1 VLGSNNDV
9 KLTAR
14 HAHES
19 GGRRRFI
26 LTLKSTQEVVR
37 EALKLPHNAE
47 RYVPPERP
55 DVESRETTPFLE
67 QENDEALLERPPQL
81 RLTFDKPP
89 RDITRGYSFGT
100 ERKRCDVLLGAK
112 RREGNISGVHFY
124 ITFDKE
130 GRITLKDES
139 THGTAVSY
147 EGIGQEHKRRNF
159 QWILFPGREIQVHL
173 PNDFNFDIMLARH
186 DTCNTRYA
194 ANVASYLKYSG
205 TAITSLGS
213 LNIESGDSSIAPSE
227 SLSPSQRPIYL
238 PGEVLG
244 EGSFGRVLLVTDV
257 STAELYAAKEPR
269 RGMDL
274 SKETAIMRGVA
285 HVRFFGLSASC
296 AVAYRCCRS
305 TLFGFMISRT
315 GLVPN

>member
-1 VLGSNNDV
+1 
-9 KLTAR
+9 
-14 HAHES
+14 
-19 GGRRRFI
+19 
-26 LTLKSTQEVVR
+26 
-37 EALKLPHNAE
+37 
-47 RYVPPERP
+47 
-55 DVESRETTPFLE
+55 
-67 QENDEALLERPPQL
+67 
-81 RLTFDKPP
+81 LTFDKPP

-100 ERKRCDVLLGAK
+100 ERKRYDVLLGAK

-173 PNDFNFDIMLARH
+173 PNDFNFDIMLARL

-213 LNIESGDSSIAPSE
+213 LNIE
-227 SLSPSQRPIYL
+227 RPIYL